1 MNTFNGRKY
10 AVMILIILVGMIFVI
25 RLFSLQVLDPTY
37 RISAESNSRR
47 LEIRFPARGLIYE
60 RNGDLLVYNEAAY
73 DLLVNPSMLGEFDT
87 LDLTGILNI
96 SKERLIAGIEA
107 AVAYSRYKPYVI
119 LRQISSENYAVLQ
132 EKLYKFT
139 GFFVQSRSLRT
150 YPRPIAAHVLGYVG
164 EVNEEMIARDDYYK
178 AGDYIGIS
186 GIERAYEKELRGE
199 KGRKIY
205 LVDVHNR
212 IQGSYQEGRYDIQ
225 ETVGKNITI
234 TIDGDLQ
241 AYAEMLMQKF
251 RGSVVALEPSS
262 GEILALVTS
271 PAYEPSLLIGRS
283 RTENYQR
290 LNTDSLKP
298 LFNRAL
304 MAQYPPGSTWK
315 PVTGLIGLQ
324 EGVISPNTEY
334 DCKGGFHWG
343 SVTVGCHYH
352 VSPLSLVSATQHS
365 CNGYFNEVFR
375 RIISDN
381 KFESSQ
387 EAFENWR
394 EHVLS
399 FGFGQTFESDLSYE
413 LPGLVPEK
421 DLYNNIY
428 GEGHWNFLTIRSL
441 SIGQGE
447 LGVTPI
453 QMANLAAI
461 IANRGHYYTPHLL
474 REIANDP
481 ASSERYTQKHY
492 TLVDS
497 IHYKWIVDGMDGAV
511 NGGTAGTAWRA
522 RLKDIKVCGKTGT
535 AENPPNEDHSI
546 FIAFAPKEDP
556 QIAISVFV
564 ENGGFGNYWAA
575 PIAGLM
581 IDKYITDSISR
592 PDLEQY
598 VLRAVR
604 PDLLQAI
611 RDTVRPDLQQSVQD
625 TIPSVPQQAI
635 QDTVRQEQ

>member
-1 MNTFNGRKY
+1 MNTFNSRKY
-10 AVMILIILVGMIFVI
+10 AVMIVIILVGLIFVI

-47 LEIRFPARGLIYE
+47 LEILYPARGLIYE

-73 DLLVNPSMLGEFDT
+73 DLLVNPSMLDEFDT
-87 LDLTGILNI
+87 LDLTGILGI
-96 SKERLIAGIEA
+96 SRERLIAGIEA

-132 EKLYKFT
+132 EKLYKFP
-139 GFFVQSRSLRT
+139 GFFVQSRSLRK

-164 EVNEEMIARDDYYK
+164 EVNEEMIARDDYYQS
-178 AGDYIGIS
+178 GDYIGIS
-186 GIERAYEKELRGE
+186 GIERAYERELRGE
-199 KGRKIY
+199 QGRKIY
-205 LVDVHNR
+205 LVDVHSR
-212 IQGSYQEGRYDIQ
+212 IQGSYQEGRYDLK
-225 ETVGKNITI
+225 ETVGENITI

-241 AYAEMLMQKF
+241 AYGEKLMQKF
-251 RGSVVALEPSS
+251 RGSIVALEPST
-262 GEILALVTS
+262 GEILALVSS
-271 PAYEPSLLIGRS
+271 PAYEPSLLIGRE

-290 LNTDSLKP
+290 LQSDTLMP

-324 EGVISPNTEY
+324 EQVISPYTEY
-334 DCKGGFHWG
+334 DCNGGFHWG

-352 VSPLSLVSATQHS
+352 VSPLSLVGATQHS
-365 CNGYFNEVFR
+365 CNGYYNETFR
-375 RIISDN
+375 RIITDR
-381 KFESSQ
+381 KFGSAQ

-394 EHVLS
+394 SHVTS
-399 FGFGQTFESDLSYE
+399 FGFGQTFESDLSYG
-413 LPGLVPEK
+413 LPGLIPEK
-421 DLYNNIY
+421 ELYNSIY

-447 LGVTPI
+447 LGTTPI

-461 IANRGHYYTPHLL
+461 IANRGYYYTPHLMKGI
-474 REIANDP
+474 EGDQ
-481 ASSERYTQKHY
+481 SSRSRYLQKHY
-492 TLVDS
+492 TSVDS
-497 IHYKWIVDGMDGAV
+497 IHFKWMVEGMDGAV

-522 RLKDIKVCGKTGT
+522 RLNHITVCGKTGT

-581 IDKYITDSISR
+581 IDKFITDSISR
-592 PDLEQY
+592 PYMEQY
-598 VLRAVR
+598 VLKAVR
-604 PDLLQAI
+604 PETQQSAL
-611 RDTVRPDLQQSVQD
+611 DTVRTDL
-625 TIPSVPQQAI
+625 
-635 QDTVRQEQ
+635 